1 MAESLVNFGN
11 KLRTAFSKIA
21 ETKTQGQ
28 ERLRIFLKV
37 KEKLDEETKRVQE
50 LKQQMNQNKEL
61 ITRDL

>member
-1 MAESLVNFGN
+1 VAESLVNFGN

>member
-50 LKQQMNQNKEL
+50 LK
-61 ITRDL
+61 